1 MDGAEAVP
9 GLPSLVRPRSGSEGL
24 RAFPHS
30 QRRVALPC
38 PVLRLPA
45 DCTLQPVPLHPA
57 HRRVLEAAAR
67 KGIALDVVTFQRRTA
82 TAEEAAAAVGAD
94 LGQIVKSLVWVAD
107 RGEGLEPYLVL
118 LSGRDRVDPAR
129 LALVLGESALRRA
142 TAREAHALTGFSV
155 GGIPPIGHLRPIR
168 CVMDPALGR
177 HPLVWAAAGTA
188 SAVFSVTPATLRVLA
203 NALVAP
209 IAEERA
215 WTTPTPAA
223 EVAGAR
229 PDAEAGA

>member
-1 MDGAEAVP
+1 MARTLSAE
-9 GLPSLVRPRSGSEGL
+9 
-24 RAFPHS
+24 
-30 QRRVALPC
+30 ALPC
-38 PVLRLPA
+38 PVLQFAHGGLRG
-45 DCTLQPVPLHPA
+45 DCTLRPVPLHPA
-57 HRRVLEAAAR
+57 HRRVLEAAER
-67 KGIALDVVTFQRRTA
+67 KGIALEIVTFERKTA

-107 RGEGLEPYLVL
+107 REDGLEPFLVL
-118 LSGRDRVDPAR
+118 VSGRDRVDPAR
-129 LALVLGESALRRA
+129 LALVLGESSLRRA
-142 TAREAHALTGFSV
+142 TAREAHALTGFSI

-177 HPLVWAAAGTA
+177 HSLVWAAAGTS

-215 WTTPTPAA
+215 WTTP
-223 EVAGAR
+223 VASAPDGTSPL
-229 PDAEAGA
+229 PDAEANA

>member
-1 MDGAEAVP
+1 MDSLRWYDPDQVP
-9 GLPSLVRPRSGSEGL
+9 RVCG
-24 RAFPHS
+24 AFPHS

-45 DCTLQPVPLHPA
+45 DCTLRPVPLHPA

-67 KGIALDVVTFQRRTA
+67 KGITLDIVTFERRTA
-82 TAEEAAAAVGAD
+82 TADEAAAAVGAD
-94 LGQIVKSLVWVAD
+94 LGQIVKSLVWVAERD
-107 RGEGLEPYLVL
+107 AGLEPYLVL
-118 LSGRDRVDPAR
+118 VSGRDRVDPAR
-129 LALVLGESALRRA
+129 LALVLGEATLRRA

-155 GGIPPIGHLRPIR
+155 GGIPPIGHVRPIR

-177 HPLVWAAAGTA
+177 HSLVWAAAGTA

-209 IAEERA
+209 VAEERA
-215 WTTPTPAA
+215 WTATAPAA
-223 EVAGAR
+223 PGAGPS